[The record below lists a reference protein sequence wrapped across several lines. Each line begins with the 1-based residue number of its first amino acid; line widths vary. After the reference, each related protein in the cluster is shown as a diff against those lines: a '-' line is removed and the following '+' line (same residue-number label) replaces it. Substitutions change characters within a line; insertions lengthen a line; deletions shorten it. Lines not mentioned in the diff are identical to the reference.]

1 MRSRILLGV
10 ASLILLGAGLNFA
23 QPPRGQRQQPGQDAT
38 PAAPIIQPRGLQPRA
53 FVITDAKVVTEPG
66 QVLAKGTIVIRDGL
80 IEAAGADVKAPADAL
95 KIKGEGLTVYP
106 GFVDA
111 CGTWGYDA
119 ALRRSEIGPTSP
131 EDLAS
136 ESLAATKA
144 DNRKGLTPEF
154 AVNQALK
161 TEDEISD

>member
-1 MRSRILLGV
+1 MKTRVLFGVTALALLVSGW
-10 ASLILLGAGLNFA
+10 SPA
-23 QPPRGQRQQPGQDAT
+23 QPPRGQRGQQAGQDQGAN
-38 PAAPIIQPRGLQPRA
+38 APIIQPRGLQPHA

-66 QVLAKGTIVIRDGL
+66 KVLPRATIVIRDGL
-80 IEAAGADVKAPADAL
+80 IEAVGEDIKAPPDAI
-95 KIKGEGLTVYP
+95 KIKGDGLTVYP
-106 GFVDA
+106 GFIDA

-119 ALRRSEIGPTSP
+119 TMRRSEIGPTSP

-154 AVNQALK
+154 AVNLALK
-161 TEDEISD
+161 NDDDA